1 MDQRGELAEDF
12 TVPVEVRRRLS
23 KEDSLRLAT
32 VEKLQRQ
39 NLTPLGETEAL
50 TKLVQKKEFLED
62 IATQTGLS
70 VSTIRRRLALN
81 SLCKE
86 AGDALEGDLTLPP
99 NQPLG
104 RAKQRLLLDP
114 AAVA

>member
-1 MDQRGELAEDF
+1 M
-12 TVPVEVRRRLS
+12 
-23 KEDSLRLAT
+23 RLAT

-39 NLTPLGETEAL
+39 NLTPLEETEAL
-50 TKLVQKKEFLED
+50 TKLVQKKESLED
-62 IATQTGLS
+62 IAAQTGLS

-86 AGDALEGDLTLPP
+86 AGDALAEGELTLSP

-104 RAKQRLLLDP
+104 REK
-114 AAVA
+114 